1 MSLKGSMATL
11 DDTKSWHP
19 ERRRRREANGN
30 AVEGPLSAISQ
41 VALEGEIFPCRRSSS
56 EFLLIFMVARN
67 RVGVLRPRKDFASR
81 SSYCAQDDR
90 VIFFSTPGA
99 QSQSRGE
106 WARSHLW
113 TDQLQLLPSTSLPA
127 GWLLRNPES
136 ETAFLPCARA
146 FAG

>member
-1 MSLKGSMATL
+1 MILRAVILSEGVVAKRTATQSKDPYQRYRRLLWRGNLPVQTVVVRIPL
-11 DDTKSWHP
+11 DIYGGAK
-19 ERRRRREANGN
+19 
-30 AVEGPLSAISQ
+30 L
-41 VALEGEIFPCRRSSS
+41 
-56 EFLLIFMVARN
+56 
-67 RVGVLRPRKDFASR
+67 VGVLRLRKDFASR

-113 TDQLQLLPSTSLPA
+113 TDQLQLQPSTSLPA